1 MMNKLASMALISF
14 LFWVSGQAAPDSEE
28 EIREDFWVFDKDGN
42 DFISAAGLR
51 HVMTNF
57 GKKLTNV
64 EVDEMIRK
72 ADIDGEG
79 V

>member
-1 MMNKLASMALISF
+1 MMNKLASMALIGL
-14 LFWVSGQAAPDSEE
+14 LFWGSGQEAPDSEE
-28 EIREDFWVFDKDGN
+28 EIREDFRLFDKDGN
-42 DFISAAGLR
+42 DFISAARLR
-51 HVMTNF
+51 LVMTNF
-57 GKKLTNV
+57 GEKLTNE

>member
-1 MMNKLASMALISF
+1 MMNKLASMALIGL
-14 LFWVSGQAAPDSEE
+14 LFWGSGQEAPDSEE
-28 EIREDFWVFDKDGN
+28 EIREDFRVFDKEGN

-57 GKKLTNV
+57 GEKLTNE
-64 EVDEMIRK
+64 EVDQMIRK